1 MEKNYYDILQVNKN
15 ASPEV
20 IEKVYKL
27 LAKKY
32 HPDLQNLETKQQSEE
47 ILKEINEAYDVLSN
61 PQKKDIYDKTLENN
75 YVLKKEYYE
84 IYNQNLAL
92 KEELNNLK
100 NYYNNLRINSNFQN
114 NITNYNNFSQNNCY
128 KNTVKRKIKSPR
140 ISMKKHSFKTKIN
153 HFLKNILSIILT
165 IIILTLLFQVPII
178 KKFFI
183 NNPLIKMIIN
193 LFF

>member
-32 HPDLQNLETKQQSEE
+32 HPDLQNSENKQQSEK
-47 ILKEINEAYDVLSN
+47 ILKEINEAYEVLSN
-61 PQKKDIYDKTLENN
+61 TEKKEIYDKTLENN
-75 YVLKKEYYE
+75 YVSKKEYYE

-100 NYYNNLRINSNFQN
+100 NYYNNLQINNNFQN
-114 NITNYNNFSQNNCY
+114 NLTRYNNFSQNNY
-128 KNTVKRKIKSPR
+128 NKNNIKRKIKSPH
-140 ISMKKHSFKTKIN
+140 INIKKHSFKTKIN
-153 HFLKNILSIILT
+153 HFLKNILSIIIT
-165 IIILTLLFQVPII
+165 IIILTLLFQIPII

-183 NNPLIKMIIN
+183 NNPLIRIIIN
-193 LFF
+193 LF

>member
-32 HPDLQNLETKQQSEE
+32 HPDLQNSENKQQSEK
-47 ILKEINEAYDVLSN
+47 ILKEINEAYEVLSN
-61 PQKKDIYDKTLENN
+61 TEKKEIYDKTLENN
-75 YVLKKEYYE
+75 YVSKKEYYE

-92 KEELNNLK
+92 KEELKNLK
-100 NYYNNLRINSNFQN
+100 NYYNNLQINNNFQN
-114 NITNYNNFSQNNCY
+114 NITRYNNFSQNNYY
-128 KNTVKRKIKSPR
+128 KNNIKRKIKSPH
-140 ISMKKHSFKTKIN
+140 INIKKHSFKTKIN
-153 HFLKNILSIILT
+153 HFLKNILSIVIT
-165 IIILTLLFQVPII
+165 IIILTLLFQIPII

-183 NNPLIKMIIN
+183 NNPLIRIIIN
-193 LFF
+193 LF

>member
-32 HPDLQNLETKQQSEE
+32 HPDLQNSVNKQQSEK
-47 ILKEINEAYDVLSN
+47 ILKEINEAYEVLSN
-61 PQKKDIYDKTLENN
+61 TEKKEIYDKTLENN
-75 YVLKKEYYE
+75 YVSKKEYYE

-92 KEELNNLK
+92 KEALNNLK
-100 NYYNNLRINSNFQN
+100 NYYNNLQINNNFQN
-114 NITNYNNFSQNNCY
+114 NITRYNNFSQNNY
-128 KNTVKRKIKSPR
+128 NKNNIKRKIKSPH
-140 ISMKKHSFKTKIN
+140 INIKKHSFKTKIN
-153 HFLKNILSIILT
+153 HFLKNILSIIIT
-165 IIILTLLFQVPII
+165 IIILTLLFQIPII

-183 NNPLIKMIIN
+183 NNPLIRIIIN
-193 LFF
+193 LF

>member
-32 HPDLQNLETKQQSEE
+32 HPDLQNSENKQQSEK
-47 ILKEINEAYDVLSN
+47 ILKEINEAYEVLSN
-61 PQKKDIYDKTLENN
+61 TEKKEIYDKTLENN
-75 YVLKKEYYE
+75 YVSKKEYYE

-100 NYYNNLRINSNFQN
+100 NYYNNLQINNNFQN
-114 NITNYNNFSQNNCY
+114 NITRYNNFSQNNY
-128 KNTVKRKIKSPR
+128 NKNNIKRKIKSPH
-140 ISMKKHSFKTKIN
+140 INIKKHSFKTKIN
-153 HFLKNILSIILT
+153 HFLKNILSIIIT
-165 IIILTLLFQVPII
+165 IIILTLLFQIPII

-183 NNPLIKMIIN
+183 NNPLIRIIIN
-193 LFF
+193 LF